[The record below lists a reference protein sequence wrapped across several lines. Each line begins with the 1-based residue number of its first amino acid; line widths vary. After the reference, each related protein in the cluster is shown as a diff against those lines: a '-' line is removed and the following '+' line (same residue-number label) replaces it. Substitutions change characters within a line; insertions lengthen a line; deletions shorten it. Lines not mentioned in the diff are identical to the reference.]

1 MMADSLFAVLAA
13 VESSRMPLDL
23 FAADAKLTPYWWDR
37 TPRPAL
43 PPVDPPRAVD
53 VVVIG
58 SGYTGLSAALV
69 TARAGRATLVLDSE
83 DAGWGCSTRNGGQ
96 ISTSVKPGYDELARR
111 HGADTALR
119 IVRDGRNSLAW
130 IGDFV
135 AREQIDCDFQ
145 VVGRFH
151 AAHGPRHYEVL
162 AERLRNQPKG
172 LEIAAHMV
180 PREEQ
185 HGELGTDAYCG
196 GVVYEKHASVDP
208 ARLHQ
213 GMLERALSAGADVVA
228 NCPAKRIRPNGKGL
242 HVETARGTVAT
253 RDVVVATNGYTGEL
267 TPWLRRRVIP
277 IGSYIIATEPLP
289 APTMARLMP
298 KNRVISD
305 TRKVVYY
312 YRASPDRTR
321 MLFGGRVSAT
331 ELDPRVTG
339 PRLHA
344 ELVRIF
350 PELAGTR
357 ISHSWAGFVAYTFDE
372 LMHVGEHEGVH
383 YAMGYCGSGVGMAG
397 YLGMRVGQRV
407 LGLAE
412 GETGLDATSFQ
423 TRPFYGGNPW
433 FLAPTVTYYRWRDKV
448 GA

>member
-1 MMADSLFAVLAA
+1 
-13 VESSRMPLDL
+13 MPSDL
-23 FAADAKLTPYWWDR
+23 FTVDAKLTPYWWER
-37 TPRPAL
+37 TPRPTL
-43 PPVDPPRAVD
+43 PAIDLPQAVD

-69 TARAGRATLVLDSE
+69 TARGGRKTLVLDAE

-96 ISTSVKPGYDELARR
+96 ISTSIKPGYAELARR
-111 HGADTALR
+111 HGAETAFR
-119 IVRDGRNSLAW
+119 IVKDGQDSLAW
-130 IGDFV
+130 ITDFV
-135 AREQIDCDFQ
+135 AQERIDCDFQ
-145 VVGRFH
+145 TVGRFH
-151 AAHGPRHYEVL
+151 AAHGPRHYEAL

-180 PREEQ
+180 PRAAQ
-185 HGELGTDAYCG
+185 HDELGTEAYSG
-196 GVVYEKHASVDP
+196 GIVYEQHASVDP

-213 GMLERALSAGADVVA
+213 GMLERVLSAGGDVVP
-228 NCPAKRIRPNGKGL
+228 NCRATRIRPNGRGFY
-242 HVETARGTVAT
+242 VETSRGAIAT
-253 RDVVVATNGYTGEL
+253 RNVVVATNGYTSDL

-277 IGSYIIATEPLP
+277 IGSYIIATESLSQE
-289 APTMARLMP
+289 TMRRLMP

-321 MLFGGRVSAT
+321 ILFGGRVSAS

-344 ELVRIF
+344 EMVRIF
-350 PELAGTR
+350 PELAGVR

-372 LMHVGEHEGVH
+372 LMHIGEHEGVH
-383 YAMGYCGSGVGMAG
+383 YAMGYCGSGVGMAV
-397 YLGMRVGQRV
+397 YLGMRVGQKV
-407 LGLAE
+407 LGMST
-412 GETGLDATSFQ
+412 GGTGLDATRFQ

>member
-1 MMADSLFAVLAA
+1 
-13 VESSRMPLDL
+13 MPPDL

-43 PPVDPPRAVD
+43 PATDPPRAVD

-69 TARAGRATLVLDSE
+69 TARGGRKTLVLDAE

-96 ISTSVKPGYDELARR
+96 ISTSIKPGYDELVRR
-111 HGADTALR
+111 YGAETAFR
-119 IVRDGRNSLAW
+119 IAKEGQNSLAW

-151 AAHGPRHYEVL
+151 AAHGPRHYAAL
-162 AERLRNQPKG
+162 AERLRNQPRG

-180 PREEQ
+180 PRGEQ
-185 HGELGTDAYCG
+185 RGELGTDAYCG
-196 GVVYEKHASVDP
+196 GIVYQQHASVDP

-213 GMLERALSAGADVVA
+213 GMLEHALSAGADVVA
-228 NCPAKRIRPNGKGL
+228 NCRAMRIRPNGKGF
-242 HVETARGTVAT
+242 HVETARGAVAA
-253 RDVVVATNGYTGEL
+253 RNVVVATNGYTGEL

-277 IGSYIIATEPLP
+277 IGSYIIATEVLP
-289 APTMARLMP
+289 TELVARLMP
-298 KNRVISD
+298 RNRVISD

-312 YRASPDRTR
+312 YRASPDRR
-321 MLFGGRVSAT
+321 RILFGGRVSAS
-331 ELDPRVTG
+331 EQNPRVTG

-344 ELVRIF
+344 EMTRIF
-350 PELAGTR
+350 PELAGAR

-372 LMHVGEHEGVH
+372 LMHIGEHEGVH
-383 YAMGYCGSGVGMAG
+383 YAMGYCGSGAGMAG

-407 LGLAE
+407 LGLAD
-412 GETGLDATSFQ
+412 GETGLDATGFQ

-433 FLAPTVTYYRWRDKV
+433 FLAPAVTYYRWRDKV